1 MKSKICY
8 FVNKKSLTTVS
19 VGIPSYNEESNIKTI
34 LGNVVRSNLNS
45 IDIVEIIISD
55 DSTDDTPDVVKQF
68 KHDYSNK
75 IIFLHDNK
83 RRGAANA
90 WNNIIQH
97 ASGEIIVLYDA
108 DVIPDPNC
116 TVELV
121 GKINNSVG
129 ICASNAKPV
138 KDVGIPAKGTMF
150 VSEWLESVR
159 KKQLSE
165 YTVMGRGLSIR
176 SDIAKKISIPKDL
189 IAIDLF
195 LQNKVLEMG
204 YDVVFN
210 PNAIVLF
217 KPTKTFVDF
226 ISQVVRAVNGH
237 NQLKKLGYEMKN
249 QLALKTALKEFFRV
263 ASRNPLGALS
273 TCICYIMIP
282 FYVKKIKNVDS
293 ALWHTAKSTK

>member
-1 MKSKICY
+1 MQ
-8 FVNKKSLTTVS
+8 
-19 VGIPSYNEESNIKTI
+19 
-34 LGNVVRSNLNS
+34 
-45 IDIVEIIISD
+45 D
-55 DSTDDTPDVVKQF
+55 
-68 KHDYSNK
+68 HSNK
-75 IIFLHDNK
+75 IIFLHDDK

-97 ASGEIIVLYDA
+97 ATGEIIVLYDA
-108 DVIPDPNC
+108 DVIPDTNC

-121 GKINNSVG
+121 HKINNNVG
-129 ICASNAKPV
+129 ICASNARPV
-138 KDVGIPAKGTMF
+138 KDRGIPAKGTMF

-159 KKQLSE
+159 KNQLSE

-176 SDIAKKISIPKDL
+176 SDIAKKISIPEGL
-189 IAIDLF
+189 IAIDLY

-210 PNAIVLF
+210 PNAVVLF

-237 NQLKKLGYEMKN
+237 NQLKNLGYDVKN
-249 QLALKTALKEFFRV
+249 QLALVTALKEFFHV
-263 ASRNPLGALS
+263 ASKNPLGALS

-282 FYVKKIKNVDS
+282 FYVKRIKNTDS

>member
-1 MKSKICY
+1 M
-8 FVNKKSLTTVS
+8 TTVS

-34 LGNVVRSNLNS
+34 LGNLIRSNLDS

-55 DSTDDTPDVVKQF
+55 DSTDDTPNIVEQF
-68 KHDYSNK
+68 MQDHSNK
-75 IIFLHDNK
+75 IIFLHDDK

-90 WNNIIQH
+90 WNNIMQH
-97 ASGEIIVLYDA
+97 ATGEIIVLYDA
-108 DVIPDPNC
+108 DVIPDANC

-121 GKINNSVG
+121 HKINNNVG
-129 ICASNAKPV
+129 ICASNARPV
-138 KDVGIPAKGTMF
+138 RDRGIPAKGTMF

-176 SDIAKKISIPKDL
+176 SDIAKKISIPEGL
-189 IAIDLF
+189 IAIDLY

-210 PNAIVLF
+210 PNAVVIF
-217 KPTKTFVDF
+217 KPTRTFVDF

-237 NQLKKLGYEMKN
+237 NQLKNLGYDVKN
-249 QLALKTALKEFFRV
+249 KLALRTALKEFFRV
-263 ASRNPLGALS
+263 ASKNPLGALS

-282 FYVKKIKNVDS
+282 FYVKRIKNTDS

>member
-1 MKSKICY
+1 M
-8 FVNKKSLTTVS
+8 TTVS
-19 VGIPSYNEESNIKTI
+19 VGIPSYNEESNIEKI
-34 LGNVVRSNLNS
+34 LRNVIHSNLDS

-55 DSTDDTPDVVKQF
+55 DSTDDTPNLVKQLMQN
-68 KHDYSNK
+68 YSNK
-75 IIFLHDNK
+75 IIFLHDDE

-90 WNNIIQH
+90 WNKIIH
-97 ASGEIIVLYDA
+97 RATGEIIVLYDA
-108 DVIPDPNC
+108 DVIPDANC

-121 GKINNSVG
+121 GKIDNNVG
-129 ICASNAKPV
+129 ICASNARPV
-138 KDVGIPAKGTMF
+138 KDVGIPAKGTVF

-176 SDIAKKISIPKDL
+176 SDIAKKISIPEGL
-189 IAIDLF
+189 IAIDLY

-237 NQLKKLGYEMKN
+237 NQLKKLGYDMKN

-282 FYVKKIKNVDS
+282 FYVKRIRNTDS

>member
-1 MKSKICY
+1 
-8 FVNKKSLTTVS
+8 LTTVS
-19 VGIPSYNEESNIKTI
+19 VGIPSYNEESNIRTI
-34 LGNVVRSNLNS
+34 LGNLIRSNLDS

-55 DSTDDTPDVVKQF
+55 DSTDDTTNIVEQF
-68 KHDYSNK
+68 MQDHSNK
-75 IIFLHDNK
+75 IIFLHDDK

-97 ASGEIIVLYDA
+97 ATGEIIVLYDA
-108 DVIPDPNC
+108 DVIPDTNC

-121 GKINNSVG
+121 HKINNNVG
-129 ICASNAKPV
+129 ICASNARPV
-138 KDVGIPAKGTMF
+138 KDRGIPAKGTMF

-159 KKQLSE
+159 KNQLSE

-176 SDIAKKISIPKDL
+176 SDIAKKISIPEGL
-189 IAIDLF
+189 IAIDLY

-210 PNAIVLF
+210 PNAVVLF

-237 NQLKKLGYEMKN
+237 NQLKNLGYDVKN
-249 QLALKTALKEFFRV
+249 QLALVTALKEFFHV
-263 ASRNPLGALS
+263 ASKNPLGALS

-282 FYVKKIKNVDS
+282 FYVKRIKNTDS

>member
-1 MKSKICY
+1 M
-8 FVNKKSLTTVS
+8 TTVS
-19 VGIPSYNEESNIKTI
+19 VGIPSYNEESNIQKI
-34 LGNVVRSNLNS
+34 LGNVIRSNLDS
-45 IDIVEIIISD
+45 IDMVEIIISD
-55 DSTDDTPDVVKQF
+55 DSTDDTPNMVEQF
-68 KHDYSNK
+68 KQNHSNK
-75 IIFLHDNK
+75 IIFLHDDK

-97 ASGEIIVLYDA
+97 ATGEVIVLYDA
-108 DVIPDPNC
+108 DVIPDANC

-121 GKINNSVG
+121 GKIDNNVG
-129 ICASNAKPV
+129 ICASNARPV
-138 KDVGIPAKGTMF
+138 KDFGIPANGTMF
-150 VSEWLESVR
+150 VSQWLESVR

-176 SDIAKKISIPKDL
+176 SDIAKKISIPEGL
-189 IAIDLF
+189 IAIDLY

-204 YDVVFN
+204 YDVIFN

-237 NQLKKLGYEMKN
+237 NQLKNLGYDMKN

-282 FYVKKIKNVDS
+282 FYVNRIKNTDS

>member
-1 MKSKICY
+1 
-8 FVNKKSLTTVS
+8 LTTVS
-19 VGIPSYNEESNIKTI
+19 VGIPSYNEESNIRTI
-34 LGNVVRSNLNS
+34 LGNLIRSNLDS

-55 DSTDDTPDVVKQF
+55 DSTDDTTNIVEQF
-68 KHDYSNK
+68 MQDHSNK
-75 IIFLHDNK
+75 IIFLHDDK

-97 ASGEIIVLYDA
+97 ATGEIIVLYDA
-108 DVIPDPNC
+108 DVIPDTNC

-121 GKINNSVG
+121 HKINNKVG
-129 ICASNAKPV
+129 ICASNARPV
-138 KDVGIPAKGTMF
+138 KDRGIPAKGTMF

-159 KKQLSE
+159 KNQLSE

-176 SDIAKKISIPKDL
+176 SDIAKKISIPEGL
-189 IAIDLF
+189 IAIDLY

-210 PNAIVLF
+210 PNAVVLF

-237 NQLKKLGYEMKN
+237 NQLKNLGYDVKN
-249 QLALKTALKEFFRV
+249 QLALVTALKEFFHV
-263 ASRNPLGALS
+263 ASKNPLGALS

-282 FYVKKIKNVDS
+282 FYVKRIKNTDS

>member
-1 MKSKICY
+1 M
-8 FVNKKSLTTVS
+8 TTVS

-34 LGNVVRSNLNS
+34 LGNLIRSNLDS

-55 DSTDDTPDVVKQF
+55 DSTDDTPNIVEQF
-68 KHDYSNK
+68 MQDHPNK
-75 IIFLHDNK
+75 IIFLHDDK

-90 WNNIIQH
+90 WNNIMQH
-97 ASGEIIVLYDA
+97 ATGEIIVLYDA
-108 DVIPDPNC
+108 DVIPDANC

-121 GKINNSVG
+121 HKINNNVG
-129 ICASNAKPV
+129 ICASNARPV
-138 KDVGIPAKGTMF
+138 RDRGIPAKGTMF

-176 SDIAKKISIPKDL
+176 SDIAKKISIPEGL
-189 IAIDLF
+189 IAIDLY

-210 PNAIVLF
+210 PNAVVIF
-217 KPTKTFVDF
+217 RPTKTFVDF

-237 NQLKKLGYEMKN
+237 NQLKNLGYDVKN
-249 QLALKTALKEFFRV
+249 KLALITALKEFFRV
-263 ASRNPLGALS
+263 ASKNPLGALS

-282 FYVKKIKNVDS
+282 FYVKRIKNTDS

>member
-1 MKSKICY
+1 M
-8 FVNKKSLTTVS
+8 TTVS
-19 VGIPSYNEESNIKTI
+19 VGIPSYNEESNIQKI
-34 LGNVVRSNLNS
+34 LGNVIRSNLDS
-45 IDIVEIIISD
+45 IDMVEIIISD
-55 DSTDDTPDVVKQF
+55 DSTDDTPNMVEQF
-68 KHDYSNK
+68 KQNHSNK
-75 IIFLHDNK
+75 IIFLHDDK

-97 ASGEIIVLYDA
+97 ATGEVIVLYDA
-108 DVIPDPNC
+108 DVIPDANC

-121 GKINNSVG
+121 GKIDNNVG
-129 ICASNAKPV
+129 ICASNARPV
-138 KDVGIPAKGTMF
+138 KDFGIPANGTMF
-150 VSEWLESVR
+150 VSQWLESVR

-176 SDIAKKISIPKDL
+176 SDIAKKISIPEGL
-189 IAIDLF
+189 IAIDLY

-204 YDVVFN
+204 YDVIFN

-237 NQLKKLGYEMKN
+237 NQLKNLGYDMKN
-249 QLALKTALKEFFRV
+249 QLALKTALKEFFSV

-282 FYVKKIKNVDS
+282 FYVNRIKNTDS

>member
-1 MKSKICY
+1 
-8 FVNKKSLTTVS
+8 LTTVS
-19 VGIPSYNEESNIKTI
+19 VGIPSYNEESNIRTI
-34 LGNVVRSNLNS
+34 LGNLIRSNLDS

-55 DSTDDTPDVVKQF
+55 DSTDDTPNIVEQF
-68 KHDYSNK
+68 MQDHSNK
-75 IIFLHDNK
+75 IIFLHDDK

-97 ASGEIIVLYDA
+97 ATGEIIVLYDA
-108 DVIPDPNC
+108 DVIPDTNC

-121 GKINNSVG
+121 HKINNNVG
-129 ICASNAKPV
+129 ICASNARPV
-138 KDVGIPAKGTMF
+138 KDRGIPAKGTMF

-159 KKQLSE
+159 KNQLSE

-176 SDIAKKISIPKDL
+176 SDIAKKISIPEGL
-189 IAIDLF
+189 IAIDLY

-210 PNAIVLF
+210 PNAVVLF

-237 NQLKKLGYEMKN
+237 NQLKNLGYDVKN
-249 QLALKTALKEFFRV
+249 QLALVTALKEFFHV
-263 ASRNPLGALS
+263 ASKNPLGALS

-282 FYVKKIKNVDS
+282 FYVKRIKNTDS